1 MVNRSNKLVLVSFFE
16 PQQVVFSEGGAAKL
30 VNSMR
35 MLLKANPNF
44 ILVNVT
50 YAMRSTAF
58 LEHGY

>member
-35 MLLKANPNF
+35 MLLEANPS
-44 ILVNVT
+44 LL
-50 YAMRSTAF
+50 M
-58 LEHGY
+58 